1 MAIHPTAVIAP
12 SARIGCDVH
21 IGPYSVIGEDTV
33 IGDDCWIDAHVKIS
47 DQTTLGPRCRVYFG
61 ALIGEEP
68 QDHRFRPGTKASTVI
83 GADTTLREYVT
94 IHRSPFEGGT
104 TSVGDRTLLMAFVH
118 VGHDARIGSR
128 VTVANQTAISGHVVI
143 EDGAVLSGYIL
154 IHQFCRI
161 GALAMVGGRTIVR
174 QDIPPFCMLAENE
187 CICGPNT
194 IGLRRAGYESAQRMA
209 IRKAIKSFF
218 FHGLNAANALAEIE
232 AMPEKMPELEHFV
245 HFIRTTERGI
255 MPGDPELA
263 ALGKHHADAEEP
275 TEEQDS
281 KS

>member
-12 SARIGCDVH
+12 SARIGRDVH

-68 QDHRFRPGTKASTVI
+68 QDHRFRPGTRASTVI
-83 GADTTLREYVT
+83 GAETTLREYVT

-209 IRKAIKSFF
+209 IRLSLI
-218 FHGLNAANALAEIE
+218 HI
-232 AMPEKMPELEHFV
+232 
-245 HFIRTTERGI
+245 
-255 MPGDPELA
+255 
-263 ALGKHHADAEEP
+263 
-275 TEEQDS
+275 
-281 KS
+281 